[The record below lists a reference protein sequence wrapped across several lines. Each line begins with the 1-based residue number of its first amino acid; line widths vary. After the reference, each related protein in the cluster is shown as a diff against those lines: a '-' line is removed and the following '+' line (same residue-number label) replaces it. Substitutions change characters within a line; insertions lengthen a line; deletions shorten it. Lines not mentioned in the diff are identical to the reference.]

1 MRIDITEY
9 RLEKNISREITVA
22 VVADLHNKPH
32 FGRVVDILKNVK
44 PDIITVPGDL
54 LELNEK
60 NNGIEFLRRASKIAP
75 LFYTPGNH
83 ERLTDK
89 DIPVI
94 KDTGTVFLDN
104 DYAKFEDII
113 VGGLSSGCTDGG
125 HHNEKTPPP
134 DLEWLDNFSNLDG
147 TKILLSHH
155 PEYYPEYIKD
165 KNIDVV
171 ISGHAHGGQWRVF
184 GQGIYAPGQ
193 GIFPKYTAGVHDGTL
208 VVSRGLANHTVVP
221 RIFNRPELVLIKL
234 VPKIT
239 EARSMK

>member
-32 FGRVVDILKNVK
+32 FDRVIDILKNVK

>member
-1 MRIDITEY
+1 MRIDVTEY
-9 RLEKNISREITVA
+9 RIKKNISREITVA

-32 FGRVVDILKNVK
+32 FERVVDILKSAP

-54 LELNEK
+54 LELKEK
-60 NNGIEFLRRASKIAP
+60 DNGFEFLHRASKIAP

-83 ERLTDK
+83 ERLTDE
-89 DIPVI
+89 DITVI
-94 KDTGTVFLDN
+94 KETGAVFLDN
-104 DYAKFEDII
+104 DYERFEDII

-134 DLEWLDNFSNLDG
+134 DLEWLNRFSNLDG

-155 PEYYPEYIKD
+155 PEYYPEYIKS

-193 GIFPKYTAGVHDGTL
+193 GIFPKYTAGVHDNVL
-208 VVSRGLANHTVVP
+208 VVSRGLANHTIIP

-234 VPKIT
+234 IPEIN
-239 EARSMK
+239 